1 MIILCLKL
9 VDGTLNLSL
18 SPYLSI
24 TSTTNLTTI
33 TNCSPLGD
41 LNKALKDLV
50 TVITDQEIEQSDL
63 NENEIE

>member
-1 MIILCLKL
+1 VLNQFLTYFCLPPHRENPK
-9 VDGTLNLSL
+9 
-18 SPYLSI
+18 
-24 TSTTNLTTI
+24 
-33 TNCSPLGD
+33 LGD